1 MSYKAM
7 DLVYSMDIADP
18 VAKFVLLTI
27 AKHADDKMQAWP
39 SAGRIGKLTGL
50 SPRTVQRKIVE
61 LRKGG
66 FLFVSSR
73 RQDGKKTS
81 NLYRVLKPKGLR
93 QSDVT
98 TRQSDVTTRQ
108 SDVTD
113 TTECR
118 INISGNKSENILSSS
133 SDENENEI
141 DWSGFKSGR

>member
-98 TRQSDVTTRQ
+98 TRQSDVT
-108 SDVTD
+108 D

-141 DWSGFKSGR
+141 DWSGFKSVR

>member
-98 TRQSDVTTRQ
+98 IRQG
-108 SDVTD
+108 DVTD

-118 INISGNKSENILSSS
+118 INISENKSENILSSS